1 MTVADKLFEEENKK
15 VMDVGVPTWKFIW
28 EIIRYQPVRYL
39 FNMLAM
45 FAMMLAWLIP
55 GLVIREFFNLLSGDT
70 PTGFN
75 LTTLIA
81 FLVVAGIVRI
91 GAIFGLHRTNTPFE
105 FRASTLL
112 QRNMLGRILERP
124 GARALPESPGAAI
137 SRFRGDVREM
147 ALFALWLNDMLGTV
161 LFALIALTI
170 MLRINPTMTWV
181 AFTPLLLI
189 GLVASLATD
198 RIQAY
203 RMAARR
209 ASGIV
214 TGFIAETFGSVQAV
228 KVANAEDHVVNHFE
242 TLNENRR
249 RVALKDRLF
258 EEILRSIF
266 RHSGNIGISIILILA
281 AQQLQAGTFTVGDF
295 ALFATYL
302 VFLADFVTFA
312 GFMFARYKQAGVS
325 VSRMVRLLQGAPPL
339 ELVEHRPIFQEGVLP
354 EVPYIEK
361 TAEYRLHA
369 LTVSG
374 LSYHHPES
382 GRGIENINLT
392 LKQGN
397 FTVITGRVGS
407 GKTTLLRCIL
417 GLLPKDAG
425 EICWNG
431 EPVVDPASFF
441 TPPRSAYTAQVPRLF
456 SDTLRHNLLLGLPE
470 NKVDILKAVHHAVL
484 EEDLTELENGL
495 ETMIGPKGVKLS
507 GGQLQRSATARMVV
521 RDPELLIFDDLSS
534 ALDVETER
542 TLWNR
547 LFAGRDVVPQP
558 GRGENH
564 TPTPQRPYTPTCLV
578 VSHRRAALRRADHII
593 ILKEGRIIAE
603 GRLEDLLAGSE
614 EMRRLWEG
622 DTGQPANEVPQLAPA
637 G

>member
-1 MTVADKLFEEENKK
+1 MTAADKMFEEENKK
-15 VMDVGVPTWKFIW
+15 VMDVGVPTWKFILGV
-28 EIIRYQPVRYL
+28 IRYQPVRYL
-39 FNMLAM
+39 FNFLAM
-45 FAMMLAWLIP
+45 TTMMLAWLIP
-55 GLVIREFFNLLSGDT
+55 GLVTREFFNLLTADT
-70 PTGFN
+70 PAAFN
-75 LTTLIA
+75 MPTLIA
-81 FLVVAGIVRI
+81 FLVVAGIVRV
-91 GAIFGLHRTNTPFE
+91 GAVFGLHRTNTPFE
-105 FRASTLL
+105 FRTSTLL

-124 GARALPESPGAAI
+124 GARSLPESPGAAI

-147 ALFALWLNDMLGTV
+147 ALFALWLNDMFGIV
-161 LFALIALTI
+161 LFAAIALTI
-170 MLRINPTMTWV
+170 MLRINATMTWV

-198 RIQAY
+198 RIQRY

-228 KVANAEDHVVNHFE
+228 KVANAEDHVVDHFE
-242 TLNENRR
+242 NLNENRR
-249 RVALKDRLF
+249 QAALKDRLF

-266 RHSGNIGISIILILA
+266 RHSGNIGISIILIMA
-281 AQQLQAGTFTVGDF
+281 AQQLQVGAFTVGDF

-302 VFLADFVTFA
+302 VYLADFVTFA

-339 ELVEHRPIFQEGVLP
+339 ELVKHRPIFQEGTLP
-354 EVPYIEK
+354 QVPYTEK
-361 TAEYRLHA
+361 TAEHHLNA

-382 GRGIENINLT
+382 GRGVEDVS
-392 LKQGN
+392 LKLKRGN

-417 GLLPKDAG
+417 GLLPRDAG
-425 EICWNG
+425 EIRWNG
-431 EPVVDPASFF
+431 EAVADPASFF

-470 NKVDILKAVHHAVL
+470 DKVDIPRSVHHAVL
-484 EEDLTELENGL
+484 EQDIEELENGL
-495 ETMIGPKGVKLS
+495 ESMIGPKGVKLS
-507 GGQLQRSATARMVV
+507 GGQLQRSATARMFA
-521 RDPELLIFDDLSS
+521 RDPELLVFDDLSS

-542 TLWNR
+542 TLWTR
-547 LFAGRDVVPQP
+547 LFSDRSAAGN
-558 GRGENH
+558 GNSSGSH
-564 TPTPQRPYTPTCLV
+564 TPTCLV

-603 GRLEDLLAGSE
+603 GQLEDLLASSD

-622 DTGQPANEVPQLAPA
+622 DTGEPEEKTPQLVPA
-637 G
+637 D